1 MTGEALAISTIR
13 PARAAGLR
21 PDPSRACECGRR
33 FTVGCGSKKTKY
45 CSSRCR
51 LRADMRASAARRQAA
66 RSCPKCSGPIG
77 RGKKVCQVC
86 TSAWLANRRAAD
98 YGSRTCRHCGEQID
112 AAARPEARLCS
123 ERCRLERKMAQ
134 ARSGVKRWKAIH
146 VDRAK
151 LSKRNTGAI
160 RRARKRGASVEA
172 VDRNRVFA
180 LAQGVCG
187 ICEVLIDVNSNWH
200 VDHVIPLSRGGAHSY
215 ANTQPAHA
223 DCNLKKGS
231 RHPTPLAEV
240 LA

>member
-1 MTGEALAISTIR
+1 MTGEAMAISMIR
-13 PARAAGLR
+13 TARAAGLR

-33 FTVGCGSKKTKY
+33 FTIGCGSKKTKY

-77 RGKKVCQVC
+77 R
-86 TSAWLANRRAAD
+86 
-98 YGSRTCRHCGEQID
+98 
-112 AAARPEARLCS
+112 AARPEARLCS

-134 ARSGVKRWKAIH
+134 VRAGVKRWKAIH
-146 VDRAK
+146 IDRAK

-160 RRARKRGASVEA
+160 RRARKRGARVEA
-172 VDRNRVFA
+172 VDRNRVFS

-187 ICEVLIDVNSNWH
+187 ICELPIDVNSNWH
-200 VDHVIPLSRGGAHSY
+200 VDHDIPLSRGGAHSY

-231 RHPTPLAEV
+231 RHPTPPAEV